1 MRNPL
6 RLFIIIFS
14 ALAFLTIL
22 SICPWSDWTDGRLK
36 DFNLLG
42 DVMPHTP
49 AADSSASNN
58 IDPELASLDTVAP
71 ADTSVSTTLHADTLP
86 PIPFDFSAPTKD
98 GSVLIED
105 YSSDHSGLS
114 RLAATLV
121 QGSLRKVRIAMV
133 GDSYIEGDI
142 LAQDIRAGLQERF
155 GGCGVG
161 YVGAF
166 SMFPGFRGSVNQSC
180 SGWEEAEI
188 RKMKAD
194 DPLRTILGHYHT
206 AGDGAMTRF
215 KGSAKPAHAQTWS
228 STTVLFT
235 ASSPGTI
242 TLSGSDTPAQTF
254 HVEASPDLQAVH
266 LEAATADISIRTDIT
281 GLTVLGVWLEGDSG
295 IVLDDISLRGNSGIS
310 HRHLDENTTEQMK
323 HWVDYDVIMLEFG
336 LNVASTEQTD
346 YIAYGRAMAEVVNNI
361 KRLYPDAAILIF
373 GVGDRAIKQGTNYLS
388 MPTLPALIKVQREV
402 ARITGS
408 LFYDPRAAMG
418 GDGAAVD
425 WHSRK
430 LVNADY
436 VHLNHRGG
444 KELADIFLKSLDISL
459 Q

>member
-166 SMFPGFRGSVNQSC
+166 SMFPGFRGSVNQ
-180 SGWEEAEI
+180 
-188 RKMKAD
+188 
-194 DPLRTILGHYHT
+194 
-206 AGDGAMTRF
+206 
-215 KGSAKPAHAQTWS
+215 
-228 STTVLFT
+228 
-235 ASSPGTI
+235 
-242 TLSGSDTPAQTF
+242 
-254 HVEASPDLQAVH
+254 
-266 LEAATADISIRTDIT
+266 
-281 GLTVLGVWLEGDSG
+281 
-295 IVLDDISLRGNSGIS
+295 
-310 HRHLDENTTEQMK
+310 
-323 HWVDYDVIMLEFG
+323 
-336 LNVASTEQTD
+336 
-346 YIAYGRAMAEVVNNI
+346 
-361 KRLYPDAAILIF
+361 
-373 GVGDRAIKQGTNYLS
+373 
-388 MPTLPALIKVQREV
+388 
-402 ARITGS
+402 
-408 LFYDPRAAMG
+408 
-418 GDGAAVD
+418 
-425 WHSRK
+425 
-430 LVNADY
+430 
-436 VHLNHRGG
+436 
-444 KELADIFLKSLDISL
+444 
-459 Q
+459 